1 MTSYEQQFRAI
12 VGHNYT
18 PSQELDAKQA
28 RALTALI
35 FSMPETEVTR
45 DGEFIEY
52 EGWSTEEGIYLAVTV
67 DDEHTYGA
75 DASCG
80 PLDCS
85 DDEARDES

>member
-18 PSQELDAKQA
+18 PNQELDAKQA

-35 FSMPETEVTR
+35 FSMPESEVTR
-45 DGEFIEY
+45 DGDFIEY
-52 EGWSTEEGIYLAVTV
+52 EGWSAGEGIYLAVTV
-67 DDEHTYGA
+67 NDEHTYGA

-80 PLDCS
+80 ALDRS
-85 DDEARDES
+85 ND